1 MLSREIKE
9 QLLTSFYQAR
19 DEGRAPQME
28 AYMRNQFRFL
38 GIPSPQRKLLQKDF
52 IRLSKA
58 DKSIDWDFV
67 LELWDLPER
76 EFQIFATDYLQALQ
90 KYLTL

>member
-1 MLSREIKE
+1 MLSREIKD

-19 DEGRAPQME
+19 DEERAPQME

-67 LELWDLPER
+67 FELWDLP
-76 EFQIFATDYLQALQ
+76 
-90 KYLTL
+90 